1 MLRFL
6 FCFRRRGFI
15 YILLRTMF
23 YEKYLPFTLLLILQ
37 LHMLLPFIYN
47 IFSLINDDSE
57 GEIGNSCDESEPMAY
72 NIKIYNNASNTIH
85 NLKGKKFDCRL
96 TSILKKFQLTSQEEK
111 PLDFIAEP
119 PGSSVGTIFITAA
132 NLNFVPSLRA
142 VIANIKRAFGVK
154 QKIVAYDLGGILR
167 NKVIMRELGQICNL
181 EIREFNIK
189 QLPKNVRGMKTF
201 SWKLLLFA
209 QAYLEFDS
217 FIYCDTSVHF
227 TSNDFREHFNL
238 INSGKVSPFLF
249 GLGTYHGIKHATL
262 QETFEYIP
270 LFNGKHFDIE
280 MQEANFIIVK
290 RSEFTREILKW
301 ALLCAFTLDCIEPR
315 KVPWDCPEEIF
326 YSNRVYGLCHRMDQ
340 SVLST
345 LIYNAEEEIVGK
357 GNKKLIRHYDFLHP
371 SHRLIK
377 HMLARRQSN
386 SEKMAKLY
394 KC

>member
-1 MLRFL
+1 
-6 FCFRRRGFI
+6 
-15 YILLRTMF
+15 
-23 YEKYLPFTLLLILQ
+23 
-37 LHMLLPFIYN
+37 
-47 IFSLINDDSE
+47 
-57 GEIGNSCDESEPMAY
+57 MAY

-167 NKVIMRELGQICNL
+167 NKVI
-181 EIREFNIK
+181 
-189 QLPKNVRGMKTF
+189 
-201 SWKLLLFA
+201 

-357 GNKKLIRHYDFLHP
+357 VIV
-371 SHRLIK
+371 
-377 HMLARRQSN
+377 
-386 SEKMAKLY
+386 
-394 KC
+394 